1 MTAVV
6 VQGVSLW
13 GPGLPGWAEARSV
26 LLGQVDYV
34 VTDVHLPPSSLLPA
48 NERRRAGLATRLA
61 LFVAQQA
68 SESAGVAPG
77 AIPSAF
83 ATSNGDG
90 AVVHTILE
98 SIAAHQPISPTQ
110 FHNSVHNTAA
120 GYWSIATGSR
130 QPTTCIACHDGTA
143 AAALLKAAA
152 EVHSERRPLLL
163 CVYDVPL
170 PVPLEAKHP
179 TEGAFG
185 VGLVLA
191 PGGASAG
198 IARIDVRYTSSSEGD
213 ADWLP
218 RLPAL
223 HRLAAGNPA
232 ARLLRL
238 LESLASHRPDTFS
251 MALLD
256 GRVKVRLEPCSP
268 GGTFL
273 N

>member
-1 MTAVV
+1 MTII
-6 VQGVSLW
+6 VQSVSVW
-13 GPGLPGWAEARSV
+13 GPGLPGWVAAKPMLCGRS
-26 LLGQVDYV
+26 DYV
-34 VTDVHLPPSSLLPA
+34 KTDVPPPLCPLLPA

-68 SESAGVAPG
+68 SEMAGIVPG
-77 AIPSAF
+77 SIPSAF

-98 SIAAHQPISPTQ
+98 AIAAREPVSPTQ

-120 GYWSIATGSR
+120 GYWSIATGSQ
-130 QPTTCIACHDGTA
+130 QPTTCIACHDATA

-152 EVHSERRPLLL
+152 EVHAEHRPLLL
-163 CVYDVPL
+163 CVYDVP
-170 PVPLEAKHP
+170 VPAPLDAKHP

-191 PGGASAG
+191 PEGSSPGM
-198 IARIDVRYTSSSEGD
+198 ARMDVRYAKSLEGSGD
-213 ADWLP
+213 SLP
-218 RLPAL
+218 RLSTL
-223 HRLAAGNPA
+223 HRLALGNPA

-238 LESLASHRPDTFS
+238 LESLACRVPDAFA
-251 MALLD
+251 MGLLD
-256 GRVKVRLEPCSP
+256 GQVEVRLEPCSP
-268 GGTFL
+268 AGTFL

>member
-1 MTAVV
+1 MTAAI
-6 VQGVSLW
+6 VQGVSVW
-13 GPGLPGWAEARSV
+13 GPGLPGWAAAKSV
-26 LLGQVDYV
+26 LCGRDDHVAS
-34 VTDVHLPPSSLLPA
+34 DVPLPPSSLLPA

-68 SESAGVAPG
+68 SEMAGVPPG

-90 AVVHTILE
+90 AIVHMILQA
-98 SIAAHQPISPTQ
+98 IAADQPVSPTQ

-120 GYWSIATGSR
+120 GYWSIATSSR
-130 QPTTCIACHDGTA
+130 QPTTCIACHDATA
-143 AAALLKAAA
+143 AAALLKAVA
-152 EVHSERRPLLL
+152 EVHAEQRSLLL

-170 PVPLEAKHP
+170 PAPLDEKHP

-191 PGGASAG
+191 PESASSG
-198 IARIDVRYTSSSEGD
+198 LARIDVRYARSSEGASD
-213 ADWLP
+213 SLP
-218 RLPAL
+218 RQSAL
-223 HRLAAGNPA
+223 HRLAVTNPA

-238 LESLASHRPDTFS
+238 LETLACRTPDAFS

-256 GRVKVRLEPCSP
+256 GRVEVRLEPCSCVS
-268 GGTFL
+268 TSS

>member
-1 MTAVV
+1 MTVVV

-13 GPGLPGWAEARSV
+13 GPGLPGWTEARSV
-26 LLGQVDYV
+26 LCGQDDYV
-34 VTDVHLPPSSLLPA
+34 VTDVPLPPSSLLAA

-68 SESAGVAPG
+68 SESAGVTPG
-77 AIPSAF
+77 SIPSAF

-90 AVVHTILE
+90 AVVDTILQA
-98 SIAAHQPISPTQ
+98 IAAHEPISPTQ

-130 QPTTCIACHDGTA
+130 QPTTCFAGHDGTA

-152 EVHSERRPLLL
+152 EVHAERRPLLL

-170 PVPLEAKHP
+170 PAPLDVKHP
-179 TEGAFG
+179 TEGAVG

-191 PGGASAG
+191 PDGASAG
-198 IARIDVRYTSSSEGD
+198 MARIDVRYTGCPAGD

-218 RLPAL
+218 RLSTL

-238 LESLASHRPDTFS
+238 LESLASHVPDAFS
-251 MALLD
+251 LALLD
-256 GRVKVRLEPCSP
+256 GQVKVRLEPCSP
-268 GGTFL
+268 GGTSL
-273 N
+273 S

>member
-1 MTAVV
+1 MTVVV

-13 GPGLPGWAEARSV
+13 GPGLPGWAAARSV
-26 LLGQVDYV
+26 LCGQDDYV
-34 VTDVHLPPSSLLPA
+34 VTDVPLPPSALLPA

-68 SESAGVAPG
+68 SEIAGVTPG
-77 AIPSAF
+77 SIPSAF

-90 AVVHTILE
+90 AVVHTILQA
-98 SIAAHQPISPTQ
+98 IAMHQPVSPTQ

-143 AAALLKAAA
+143 AAALLKAVA
-152 EVHSERRPLLL
+152 EVHAEHRPLLL

-170 PVPLEAKHP
+170 PAPLDAKHP

-191 PGGASAG
+191 PEGASAG
-198 IARIDVRYTSSSEGD
+198 MARIDIGYTRSLEGD
-213 ADWLP
+213 LDWLP
-218 RLPAL
+218 RSPAL

-238 LESLASHRPDTFS
+238 LESLAAHRPDRFS

-256 GRVKVRLEPCSP
+256 GHVKVRLEPCSP

>member
-1 MTAVV
+1 MTIV
-6 VQGVSLW
+6 VQGVSVW
-13 GPGLPGWAEARSV
+13 GPGLTGWGTAKSV
-26 LLGQVDYV
+26 LCGRRDYV
-34 VTDVHLPPSSLLPA
+34 VTDVPLPPSSLLPA

-68 SESAGVAPG
+68 SELAGVAPG
-77 AIPSAF
+77 SIASAF

-98 SIAAHQPISPTQ
+98 ALAAHQPVSPTL
-110 FHNSVHNTAA
+110 FHNSVHNNAA
-120 GYWSIATGSR
+120 GYWSIATGSQ
-130 QPTTCIACHDGTA
+130 QPTTCIACHDDTA

-152 EVHSERRPLLL
+152 EVHAERKPLLL

-170 PVPLEAKHP
+170 PVPLDAKNP
-179 TEGAFG
+179 TDGVFG

-191 PGGASAG
+191 PEGASSG
-198 IARIDVRYTSSSEGD
+198 IARIDVRYARNSEGVLNS
-213 ADWLP
+213 LP

-223 HRLAAGNPA
+223 RQLAVGNPA

-238 LESLASHRPDTFS
+238 LESLARQIPDAFAI
-251 MALLD
+251 ALLD
-256 GRVKVRLEPCSP
+256 GRVEVRLEPCSP
-268 GGTFL
+268 VNTFL